1 MSFKW
6 QMKCLGERLK
16 DKFFKGRSIHFEFN
30 QYVSFNIDSR
40 TLESFENFSNK
51 DSDAKH
57 EINNFITLT
66 KDKTCLLDIG
76 AHHGVFSL
84 VFTSHC
90 SNSRYTKRAYAF
102 DPSPRVFDFLAFNA
116 KVNPDCNIK
125 AYQVVVGDNNEPVTM
140 KFESV
145 NQLSAIGGK
154 ENVKK
159 HHQIVVESITIDQ
172 LIDKHKMM
180 PDVIKIDTE
189 GFEYQVLRG
198 GTNYFKNNNPL
209 IFLEIHP
216 PKLLNHR
223 LSLSKLEELLSD
235 LGYNDIRDLDGKSII
250 GLEKTFDYKV
260 MAYRTVVRKK

>member
-16 DKFFKGRSIHFEFN
+16 DKFLKGKSIHFKFN
-30 QYVSFNIDSR
+30 EYVSFNIDSR
-40 TLESFENFSNK
+40 TLESFETFSNK
-51 DSDAKH
+51 SPEAKH
-57 EINNFITLT
+57 EIDNFIALT

-102 DPSPRVFDFLAFNA
+102 DPSPRVFNFLAFNA

-145 NQLSAIGGK
+145 NQLSAIGDK
-154 ENVKK
+154 ESVKK

-172 LIDKHKMM
+172 FIDKNQIK

-189 GFEYQVLRG
+189 GFEYQVLG
-198 GTNYFKNNNPL
+198 GGRNYLKNYNPL

-216 PKLLNHR
+216 PKLLNHG
-223 LSLSKLEELLSD
+223 LSLSKLEKLLCE
-235 LGYNDIRDLDGKSII
+235 LGYNDIYDLDGKLIKD
-250 GLEKTFDYKV
+250 LEKTFDYKV
-260 MAYRTVVRKK
+260 MAYRTVVKK